1 MNTIVL
7 LTQIQR
13 VALAVTMLGLVFFL
27 FRRRRPIP
35 VKAVHPNLFI
45 AHLSATVFCSCLAL
59 RAGLENEINPLRFWI
74 AATGAVLGL
83 LVVLLS
89 YRALW
94 FKFIEAATRPPWPTT
109 PSSSEP
115 VAPAPAPAPV
125 APQGTNKS

>member
-7 LTQIQR
+7 LTQIQH
-13 VALAVTMLGLVFFL
+13 VAIAITALGLVLFL
-27 FRRRRPIP
+27 FRKKRPVPIR
-35 VKAVHPNLFI
+35 AVHPILFI

-59 RAGLENEINPLRFWI
+59 RAGLETEINPLRFWI

-94 FKFIEAATRPPWPTT
+94 YKFIEASTRPPWPIGQAPT
-109 PSSSEP
+109 E
-115 VAPAPAPAPV
+115 PAPI
-125 APQGTNKS
+125 APQETNKP